1 MQRRM
6 QASPSPAE
14 ETVDLREY
22 AAVLRRRKWLII
34 GVTGLFTALM
44 GAYSFSKTPMYTAQ
58 TTVIV
63 QPATTSSSY
72 RPDQLVSL
80 DTEARLVRIRARR
93 DDRQGI
99 AGVGS

>member
-1 MQRRM
+1 M

-22 AAVLRRRKWLII
+22 AAVLRRRKWLIL

-63 QPATTSSSY
+63 QPATTSSSIG
-72 RPDQLVSL
+72 
-80 DTEARLVRIRARR
+80 RI
-93 DDRQGI
+93 
-99 AGVGS
+99 SS